1 MDIQWYP
8 GHMTKARRM
17 IETQIKLVD
26 LVVEIVDARIP
37 SASRNPDFDPLFK
50 TRARIIVL
58 NKADLADRERTK
70 EWLQYYR
77 KNGWLA
83 MAATSTTKR
92 DVKTFL
98 DLCAQAAEQKVA
110 QWSRRGAHKTVRAMV
125 AGIPNVGKS
134 TFINALSGA
143 ARTATGDRPGVT
155 RGKQWVNVSSHLEL
169 LDTPGLLW
177 PKQEDP
183 AAAQLLAY
191 MGSINDEILDLEQ
204 LCGNLLQDLARLRP
218 EAVKT
223 RFKLDDLSLPPHEL
237 LEMCSRKRGFLRAG
251 GMVDIQRGARV
262 ILDEVRGGKLGPI
275 TLERPQHPGKP
286 TAQEAPDGQNQA

>member
-17 IETQIKLVD
+17 IEDQLKLVD

-37 SASRNPDFDPLFK
+37 AASRNPDFDPLFK
-50 TRARIIVL
+50 TRVRVIVL
-58 NKADLADRERTK
+58 NKADLADRERTR

-77 KNGWLA
+77 RNGWLA
-83 MAATSTTKR
+83 MQATSTTKK

-98 DLCAQAAEQKVA
+98 DLCAQASEQKVA
-110 QWSRRGAHKTVRAMV
+110 QWSRRGAKKIVRAMV

-143 ARTATGDRPGVT
+143 ARTATADRPGVT
-155 RGKQWVNVSSHLEL
+155 RGKQWVGVSSHLEL

-183 AAAQLLAY
+183 QAARLLAY

-204 LCGNLLQDLARLRP
+204 LCADLLLELARLKPQALRS
-218 EAVKT
+218 
-223 RFKLDDLSLPPHEL
+223 RFKLEDLDLPGHEL
-237 LEMCSRKRGFLRAG
+237 LEECSRKRGFLRAG
-251 GMVDIQRGARV
+251 GIADTQRAARV
-262 ILDEVRGGKLGPI
+262 ILDEVRGGKLGPL
-275 TLERPQHPGKP
+275 TLERPPREQKTPV
-286 TAQEAPDGQNQA
+286 QEENHAENQS

>member
-17 IETQIKLVD
+17 IENQLKKVD

-37 SASRNPDFDPLFK
+37 AASRNPDFDPLFQ

-58 NKADLADRERTK
+58 NKADLADRDRTK

-77 KNGWLA
+77 QNGWLA
-83 MAATSTTKR
+83 MQANSTSKK

-98 DLCAQAAEQKVA
+98 NLCSRAAEQKIA
-110 QWSRRGAHKTVRAMV
+110 QWSQRGARKIVRAMV
-125 AGIPNVGKS
+125 AGTPNVGKS
-134 TFINALSGA
+134 TFINALSGS

-155 RGKQWVNVSSHLEL
+155 RGQQWVSVSSHLEL

-183 AAAQLLAY
+183 IAARRLAY
-191 MGSINDEILDLEQ
+191 IGSINDEILDMEQ
-204 LCGNLLQDLARLRP
+204 LCAYLLEDLAQLKP
-218 EAVKT
+218 EALKS
-223 RFKLDDLSLPPHEL
+223 RYKLDDLSLPGHEL
-237 LEMCSRKRGFLRAG
+237 LEQSSRKRGFLRAG
-251 GMVDIQRGARV
+251 GVVDTQRGARI
-262 ILDEVRGGKLGPI
+262 ILDEVRGGKLGPL
-275 TLERPQHPGKP
+275 TLERPPHEVPQK
-286 TAQEAPDGQNQA
+286 EE